1 MLTVSSIT
9 AGYYEDIDILNDVS
23 LKVDKGKVVGI
34 IGPNG
39 AGKSTLL
46 KTIFGYLKPRKG
58 KIIFMDKD
66 ITGFKPYELKRM
78 GISYVP
84 QDFSVF
90 PQLTVEENLK
100 LGAWIFKDEKD
111 KIYEKLDAIYQ
122 QFPNLA
128 KKRNKKAVWLS
139 GGELRM
145 LEIAKAAMTDPK
157 LMLIDEPSAGLA
169 PKFVEEVY
177 ERIKQ
182 HSFEGISILL
192 VDQNIVKAVEIS
204 EYLYMIEIGRVK
216 VEGPKEFFEK
226 NLEEIIKSSLVGK

>member
-100 LGAWIFKDEKD
+100 LGAWIFKDEK
-111 KIYEKLDAIYQ
+111 
-122 QFPNLA
+122 
-128 KKRNKKAVWLS
+128 
-139 GGELRM
+139 
-145 LEIAKAAMTDPK
+145 
-157 LMLIDEPSAGLA
+157 
-169 PKFVEEVY
+169 
-177 ERIKQ
+177 
-182 HSFEGISILL
+182 
-192 VDQNIVKAVEIS
+192 
-204 EYLYMIEIGRVK
+204 
-216 VEGPKEFFEK
+216 
-226 NLEEIIKSSLVGK
+226 